1 MAYVASTLNPRV
13 LAKLTETQ
21 LNTLTAVIDAEIIK
35 NPEIHKILEGKTR
48 EFMRESGI
56 QEK

>member
-13 LAKLTETQ
+13 LARLTEAQ
-21 LNTLTAVIDAEIIK
+21 LTTLTAVIDAEIIK

-48 EFMRESGI
+48 EFLKEFKVA
-56 QEK
+56 E